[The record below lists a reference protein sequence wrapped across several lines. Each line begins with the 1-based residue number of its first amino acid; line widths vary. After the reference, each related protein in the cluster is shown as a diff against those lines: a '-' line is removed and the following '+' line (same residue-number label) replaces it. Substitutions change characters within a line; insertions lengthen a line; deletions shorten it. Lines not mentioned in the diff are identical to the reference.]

1 MAEAFDPA
9 RRLYEILKQSA
20 SQDATQPAR
29 IIWAKL
35 LGLSPDDR
43 EGLFRAL
50 AELAA
55 LINQIEAAI
64 TARTDLDTKL
74 LLEKL
79 PAIRKAVGLRQLEA
93 PCTTHARML
102 SEAPVRD
109 LRFCSNELQRFQP
122 EEKLEAD
129 VLADFAK
136 EVDSLF
142 SDVLKAPIDNS
153 LRKVLLAC
161 LESFRRALAEYHIRG
176 AAGLRDAATKTIGEL
191 LVVSVSTKVDAK
203 GQSLIRRVGG
213 IAQKSLELMALAI
226 KYKELAESVA
236 SMTLRAFGNDPPPPS
251 PPQV

>member
-1 MAEAFDPA
+1 
-9 RRLYEILKQSA
+9 
-20 SQDATQPAR
+20 
-29 IIWAKL
+29 
-35 LGLSPDDR
+35 
-43 EGLFRAL
+43 
-50 AELAA
+50 
-55 LINQIEAAI
+55 
-64 TARTDLDTKL
+64 LDTKL

-79 PAIRKAVGLRQLEA
+79 PAIRKAVGLMQLEA
-93 PCTTHARML
+93 PWTTHAGML
-102 SEAPVRD
+102 SEAAVRD

-236 SMTLRAFGNDPPPPS
+236 RLALRAFGNDPPLPS